1 SGVPL
6 SSLRVD
12 GGAAVMDLLC
22 QLQANQL
29 NVKVMRPTVLETTAM
44 GAAYLAGLAEGVWG
58 STKDIA
64 DAWHL
69 DRRFE
74 PQPTGTETSDH
85 ARWLRGVERS
95 LNWQQ

>member
-1 SGVPL
+1 MLFRS
-6 SSLRVD
+6 
-12 GGAAVMDLLC
+12 DLLC

-29 NVKVMRPTVLETTAM
+29 GVDVMRPTVLETTAM

-58 STKDIA
+58 STNDITA
-64 DAWHL
+64 AWHL

-74 PQPTGTETSDH
+74 PRPTGTEESDH
-85 ARWLRGVERS
+85 VRWRRGVERS